1 MPFFQKER
9 RNKIILFALIFFHLL
24 LISIQIPHGSENNY
38 FEKVI
43 FSLFSPIQHGL
54 TFLFQKVGN
63 FWNNYFYLL
72 KVKKQNRQLKEEIFS
87 LHQENYLLR
96 EALQKLKDRKNIEDF
111 ISTIQNSFLIAQV
124 IGVDASNAYKSI
136 NIAKGTLDG
145 LKKNMVILDRKG
157 NLVGR
162 TIDPIS
168 LREARVQLITDN
180 ESGIG
185 VISQKTK
192 VRGVLTGDARGN
204 CFLKYI
210 YTTQNIERGEELIT
224 SGADHIFPPGIKVG
238 TIISITKSD
247 PIFKNIQVKPSFE
260 FSDLDMVVVIS
271 GDSDDRFYEHE

>member
-1 MPFFQKER
+1 MPFFQKKR
-9 RNKIILFALIFFHLL
+9 RNRIIFFALIFFHLL
-24 LISIQIPHGSENNY
+24 LISIQVPLGSEKNY
-38 FEKVI
+38 FEKAI
-43 FSLFSPIQHGL
+43 FSLFSPVQHGL
-54 TFLFQKVGN
+54 TFFFQKIGN
-63 FWNNYFYLL
+63 IWNNYFYLL

-87 LHQENYLLR
+87 LRQENYLLK

-136 NIAKGTLDG
+136 NIARGTLDG
-145 LKKNMVILDRKG
+145 LKKNMVILDKKG

-162 TIDPIS
+162 IIDPIS

-180 ESGIG
+180 ESGVG

-210 YTTQNIERGEELIT
+210 YATQSIEMGEELIT
-224 SGADHIFPPGIKVG
+224 SGLDYIFPSGIKVG

-247 PIFKNIQVKPSFE
+247 PLFKSIQVRPSFE
-260 FSDLDMVVVIS
+260 FSDLDVVVVIT
-271 GDSDDRFYEHE
+271 GDSDNSFYERE